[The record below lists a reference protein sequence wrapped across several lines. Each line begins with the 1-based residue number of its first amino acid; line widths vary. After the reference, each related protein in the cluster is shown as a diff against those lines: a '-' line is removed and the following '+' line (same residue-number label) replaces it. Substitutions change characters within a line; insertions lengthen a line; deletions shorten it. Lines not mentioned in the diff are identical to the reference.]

1 MAAAAPLILTEV
13 VSGMGAAAAA
23 AWRAQGSTVAIEE
36 ASWPMTTARE
46 AGSMD
51 GRRKGAE
58 DRRAKKEWR
67 AGVCSN
73 RGGQ

>member
-1 MAAAAPLILTEV
+1 M
-13 VSGMGAAAAA
+13 
-23 AWRAQGSTVAIEE
+23 AIEE

-58 DRRAKKEWR
+58 DRRAKKDE
-67 AGVCSN
+67 AGGRVLEP
-73 RGGQ
+73 GGAILINATRKSVIVARRFH